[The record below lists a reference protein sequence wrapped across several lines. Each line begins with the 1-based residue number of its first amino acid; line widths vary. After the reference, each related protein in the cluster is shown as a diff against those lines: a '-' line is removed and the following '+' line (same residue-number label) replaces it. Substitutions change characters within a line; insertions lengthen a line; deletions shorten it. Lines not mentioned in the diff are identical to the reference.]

1 MKTIQLFFLPKFAW
15 WTMIGVGSGDP
26 YKELYCKLNSES
38 ICHFGVELDIGC
50 SEAADGLLGTT
61 PV

>member
-1 MKTIQLFFLPKFAW
+1 
-15 WTMIGVGSGDP
+15 MIGVGSGDP